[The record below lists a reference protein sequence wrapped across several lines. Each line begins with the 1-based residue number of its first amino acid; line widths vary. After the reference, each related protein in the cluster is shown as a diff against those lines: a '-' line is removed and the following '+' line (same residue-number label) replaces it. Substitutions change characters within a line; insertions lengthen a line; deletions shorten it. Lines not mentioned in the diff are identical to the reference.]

1 MIEARTWLPAG
12 ASPDKAEAA
21 LTRMVAIWS
30 SHWFAG
36 SEEPRTAR
44 FGRADEAGRD
54 LRNIGWHRC
63 DTGAA
68 VGIGAGGTIALGAR
82 AMGVASDI
90 GDRTAADLALLRQL
104 GEECLQDLRKRV
116 QTLLDLES
124 SLQWRE
130 TPQAPAPDAMIVR
143 SELGSRG
150 DVVQLAIAMT
160 SWQLARLIRSCLP
173 TVPELPQ
180 LATAQ
185 AALAGAELRLSAMLG
200 GCELTLAEVEA
211 LAPGDVL
218 VLDHLVDRAMPLAI
232 EYRVAGR
239 GTCIV
244 AGAGEHLGLQLTQ
257 ALVG

>member
-1 MIEARTWLPAG
+1 MIEARTWLPAD
-12 ASPDKAEAA
+12 ASPDKAQAA
-21 LTRMVAIWS
+21 LTRTVAIWS
-30 SHWFAG
+30 NHWFAR
-36 SEEPRTAR
+36 SEEPRAGR
-44 FGRADEAGRD
+44 FGRANEIGRD
-54 LRNIGWHRC
+54 LRDVAWHRC

-116 QTLLDLES
+116 RALLDLES
-124 SLQWRE
+124 SVQWRE
-130 TPQAPAPDAMIVR
+130 TPQAPAPEDMVVR

-150 DVVQLAIAMT
+150 DAVQLAIAMPP
-160 SWQLARLIRSCLP
+160 WLLARLIRSCLP
-173 TVPELPQ
+173 TAPELPP

-218 VLDHLVDRAMPLAI
+218 VLDHLVDRTMPLAI
-232 EYRVAGR
+232 EYRIAGR
-239 GTCIV
+239 GTCTV
-244 AGAGEHLGLQLTQ
+244 AGTGEHLGLQLTQ

>member
-1 MIEARTWLPAG
+1 MIEAHTWLPAG

-21 LTRMVAIWS
+21 LTRMMAQWS

-36 SEEPRTAR
+36 SEEPRAGR
-44 FGRADEAGRD
+44 FGRVDEAGRD
-54 LRNIGWHRC
+54 LRNIAWHRC
-63 DTGAA
+63 DAGAA

-82 AMGVASDI
+82 AMGVASGI

-104 GEECLQDLRKRV
+104 GEDCLQDLRKRV
-116 QTLLDLES
+116 RALIDLES
-124 SLQWRE
+124 SVQWYQ
-130 TPQAPAPDAMIVR
+130 TPQAPAPDDMVVR

-150 DVVQLAIAMT
+150 DAVQLAITMT

-173 TVPELPQ
+173 AAPELPP

-200 GCELTLAEVEA
+200 GCELTLAEIEA

-218 VLDHLVDRAMPLAI
+218 VLDHLVDQVMPLAI

-239 GTCIV
+239 GTCTV
-244 AGAGEHLGLQLTQ
+244 AGTGEHLGLQLTQ

>member
-1 MIEARTWLPAG
+1 VIEARTWLPAG

-21 LTRMVAIWS
+21 LTRMLTLWS
-30 SHWFAG
+30 DHWFAG
-36 SEEPRTAR
+36 GEEPRTGR
-44 FGRADEAGRD
+44 FGRVDEVGRD
-54 LRNIGWHRC
+54 LRNIAWHRC

-68 VGIGAGGTIALGAR
+68 VGIGAGCTVALGAR

-116 QTLLDLES
+116 RTLLDLES
-124 SLQWRE
+124 GVQWRE
-130 TPQAPAPDAMIVR
+130 TPQGPALDDRVVR

-150 DVVQLAIAMT
+150 DAVQLAITMT

-173 TVPELPQ
+173 AAPQLPP

-185 AALAGAELRLSAMLG
+185 AALAGTELCLSAMLG
-200 GCELTLAEVEA
+200 GCELTLAEIEA

-218 VLDHLVDRAMPLAI
+218 VLDHEVGQALPLAI

-239 GTCIV
+239 GTCTV
-244 AGAGEHLGLQLTQ
+244 AGTGENLGLQLTQ